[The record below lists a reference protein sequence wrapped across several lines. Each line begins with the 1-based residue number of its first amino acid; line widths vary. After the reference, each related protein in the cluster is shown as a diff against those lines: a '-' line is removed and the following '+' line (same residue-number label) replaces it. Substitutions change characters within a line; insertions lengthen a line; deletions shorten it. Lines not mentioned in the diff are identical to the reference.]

1 MISYLTTVWG
11 AGPGPSRLGGERAAM
26 GRGSAALV
34 LVPLWMSCLVAGAE
48 AQTTWHVDAA
58 APGPTRDGAG
68 WCTAFVDLQDAI
80 AAAAA
85 GDEIRVADGV
95 YKPDRGTGNRSAS
108 FTLKSG
114 VVLAGGYAGCG
125 APDPSARDFDLYPAV
140 LSGDLAGNDGADFA
154 NYAENSYHVV
164 TYDDP
169 AATGVVFDGFTV
181 SGGNANGPTA
191 LNNQGGGIH
200 IRQGLVKCLPGG
212 PTIRNCIVEK
222 NWGAHHGAINDHG
235 LSTVLE
241 NCLIRGN
248 YSAQEGGGLQIHSGS
263 PTVTACTFINN
274 TSGGQGGGAWAGS
287 DTDATCS
294 GPSSARFVDCLFE
307 GNGAQVGGGV
317 YNKGTSNSVFENC
330 VFRANSA
337 FEGAGMYLEAA
348 TNATIDRCA
357 FHQNSATSEGG
368 GTYNNGSTSTYLS
381 CTFTAN
387 TGGVYAGGMRNRS
400 SPTVVKESLFANN
413 FSGGNGGAMHNRLS
427 NARFDRCRFVG
438 NSAIL
443 EGGALFNTEESNL
456 VVTNSLFTGNLAQRF
471 GGAIQNHL
479 DTFPELNNCTLYAN
493 SAGRPDGGGAIVSD
507 DLSGTSLTDC
517 IVWHHIGGAFAGD
530 GPLTAVYSNI
540 EGGYPGTGNL
550 NVAPM
555 FEDADGADNVSGTE
569 DDDLR
574 LKPGSVGSN
583 AGDPGFLAALDEQDL
598 AGGPRLVGCRVD
610 MGAYESGSLSMP
622 GDFNGD
628 HMVNLADFARF
639 QLYAFDAAWD
649 SQWAGYAVCVFDFD
663 GSEFIDLADYALFPW
678 NMIVCET
685 AASCDDG
692 DDCNGVELCVGGT
705 CQPGAALDCDDGNV
719 CTDDACEGGA
729 CVHSDNAADCDDGN
743 PCTLGDSCQAGECAG
758 GSEPDCSSFG
768 GQCQSASC
776 DPTGAAGNCDTLT
789 PSADGAGCDDGDPC
803 HVGEAC
809 QNGLCSGGSPQGCS
823 SFGDDCNV
831 ASCDPAGPEGNC
843 LIRTPLADETPCDD
857 GDVCNVGEVC
867 TAGACGGGSAVNC
880 LSAGDQ
886 CNTASC
892 DDGGEE
898 GNCDVLTPVT
908 DGTLCDD
915 GLHCTDGDECI
926 AGTCEPGSGLDCS
939 SLDTQCR
946 IGVCDEDANDCVL
959 QDRSNGTG
967 CDNGPCVTGETCQS
981 GVCSGGSA
989 VNCSTAGDTC
999 NDASCD
1005 AGGSEGN
1012 CAVLT
1017 PKPDNTACDDNLY
1030 CTHSDKCVSGACTNV
1045 VIRDCS
1051 NIDTECRMGVC
1062 DEGSDSCV
1070 LQDRPDGTPCDGVAC
1085 NVGET
1090 CTSGVC
1096 SGGSAVNC
1104 STSGD
1109 TCNTALCDA
1118 GGLEGNCDTLT
1129 PAANGTPCDD
1139 GLFCTVNDSC
1149 LDGDCVDTDEQSC
1162 AHLDTQC
1169 QVGVCDVGSD
1179 ACVAQDRPD
1188 GTGCDNGACVTGETC
1203 QSGVCTGGSAMD
1215 CTTAGD
1221 DCNTA
1226 SCDSNASEGNCA
1238 ILTPLTDGTAC
1249 EDGLHCTDGDQ
1260 CIAGTCEPGHALD
1273 CAHLDTDC
1281 RVGVCDDDLGDC
1293 VLQDR
1298 PDGTPCDDFDPCNTG
1313 EECAG
1318 GICGGGSAVDCS
1330 LSGDQC
1336 NDVSCSASGS
1346 EGNCD
1351 TLTPMADGAGC
1362 DNGPCVTGETC
1373 TSGVCG
1379 GGSAVDCATA
1389 GDDCNTAS
1397 CDEGGAEG
1405 NCALLAPQPNGT
1417 TCDDNLFCTVTDS
1430 CVGGDCVGVGNPDC
1444 SHLNTDCQVGVC
1456 DPEADDCVTQD
1467 VPNGTA
1473 CDTGNV
1479 CSSNDTCQGG
1489 VCTGGPGPDC
1499 SMFNTEC
1506 TAGACNPAGAEGNCD
1521 QLNAV
1526 DDGTPCPDDNLC
1538 DGDESCVN
1546 GNCVDN
1552 GTPVVCE
1559 EPLVCD
1565 RETGECVIDEPG
1577 VCATSDDCPGTQ
1589 VCAFDLVCRRP
1600 CDGDDDCRTNM
1611 TCLTDVS
1618 VPVCVLLCTDVSE
1631 CPTGQICG
1639 DGFCRAAE

>member
-1 MISYLTTVWG
+1 
-11 AGPGPSRLGGERAAM
+11 M
-26 GRGSAALV
+26 GRGPAAPV
-34 LVPLWMSCLVAGAE
+34 LVAFLMTCLVAGAE

-85 GDEIRVADGV
+85 GDEIRVAYGV

-108 FTLKSG
+108 FTLKSS

-125 APDPSARDFDLYPAV
+125 APDPSARDLELYPAV

-649 SQWAGYAVCVFDFD
+649 SQWAGYAACVFDFD

-692 DDCNGVELCVGGT
+692 DDCNGLELCVGGT

-743 PCTLGDSCQAGECAG
+743 PCTMADGCQAGDCVG

-768 GQCQSASC
+768 GQCESASC
-776 DPTGAAGNCDTLT
+776 DPTGDAGNCDTLT

-867 TAGACGGGSAVNC
+867 TAGACGGGSAVDC
-880 LSAGDQ
+880 LSAGDP

-892 DDGGEE
+892 DASGSE
-898 GNCDVLTPVT
+898 GNCDILTPVT

-946 IGVCDEDANDCVL
+946 IGVCDEDANDCVV
-959 QDRSNGTG
+959 QDRSDGTA
-967 CDNGPCVTGETCQS
+967 CDNRACTTGESCQS
-981 GVCSGGSA
+981 GACSGGSA
-989 VNCSTAGDTC
+989 V
-999 NDASCD
+999 
-1005 AGGSEGN
+1005 
-1012 CAVLT
+1012 
-1017 PKPDNTACDDNLY
+1017 
-1030 CTHSDKCVSGACTNV
+1030 
-1045 VIRDCS
+1045 DCS
-1051 NIDTECRMGVC
+1051 
-1062 DEGSDSCV
+1062 
-1070 LQDRPDGTPCDGVAC
+1070 
-1085 NVGET
+1085 
-1090 CTSGVC
+1090 
-1096 SGGSAVNC
+1096 
-1104 STSGD
+1104 
-1109 TCNTALCDA
+1109 
-1118 GGLEGNCDTLT
+1118 
-1129 PAANGTPCDD
+1129 
-1139 GLFCTVNDSC
+1139 
-1149 LDGDCVDTDEQSC
+1149 
-1162 AHLDTQC
+1162 
-1169 QVGVCDVGSD
+1169 
-1179 ACVAQDRPD
+1179 
-1188 GTGCDNGACVTGETC
+1188 
-1203 QSGVCTGGSAMD
+1203 
-1215 CTTAGD
+1215 TAGD

-1226 SCDSNASEGNCA
+1226 SCDAGGLEGNCD
-1238 ILTPLTDGTAC
+1238 ILTPVTDGTSCDSGNVCNSNDTCQGGAC
-1249 EDGLHCTDGDQ
+1249 TDGPGPDCSTAGDECNDASCDPSGAEGNCDTLTPVTDGTSCDTGNVCSSNDTCQGGVCTDGSGPDCGFFGDDCNTASCDPSGAESNCDVLTPLADGTSCGDGSHCTDGDE
-1260 CIAGTCEPGHALD
+1260 CISGVCEPGSGLD
-1273 CAHLDTDC
+1273 CSSLDTQC
-1281 RVGVCDDDLGDC
+1281 QIGVCDEDANDC

-1298 PDGTPCDDFDPCNTG
+1298 PDGTPCDDFDPCSTG

-1318 GICGGGSAVDCS
+1318 GVCGGGSAVDCS
-1330 LSGDQC
+1330 LSGD
-1336 NDVSCSASGS
+1336 
-1346 EGNCD
+1346 
-1351 TLTPMADGAGC
+1351 P
-1362 DNGPCVTGETC
+1362 
-1373 TSGVCG
+1373 
-1379 GGSAVDCATA
+1379 
-1389 GDDCNTAS
+1389 CNTAS
-1397 CDEGGAEG
+1397 CNSGGEEG
-1405 NCALLAPQPNGT
+1405 NCDDLTPVANG
-1417 TCDDNLFCTVTDS
+1417 S
-1430 CVGGDCVGVGNPDC
+1430 
-1444 SHLNTDCQVGVC
+1444 
-1456 DPEADDCVTQD
+1456 
-1467 VPNGTA
+1467 A
-1473 CDTGNV
+1473 CDTGSP
-1479 CSSNDTCQGG
+1479 CSSGDTCQGG

-1546 GNCVDN
+1546 GNCVNN

-1611 TCLTDVS
+1611 TCFTDVS